1 MIDFIY
7 HTQNLDDRV
16 CGWINE
22 LCREWYSSCFISQND
37 KTKLWVRKDGGKR
50 VRIKNFGSSLS
61 EFRAIIE
68 DGVW

>member
-22 LCREWYSSCFISQND
+22 LCREWYSSCFMSQND
-37 KTKLWVRKDGGKR
+37 KTKL
-50 VRIKNFGSSLS
+50 
-61 EFRAIIE
+61 
-68 DGVW
+68 